1 MIKQHKSLT
10 SIFLFLMTSM
20 TMFCDQP
27 GLEVLDFRNVIKK
40 SKEKVFPAVVY
51 VKCIRDSYSR
61 GEKETHQV
69 SGSGVL
75 INPDGEILTN
85 WHVIDKATEIR
96 CLLFNGEHYSA
107 KLIGKDKD
115 IDLALIKI
123 DFDGTEDLPYAKLG
137 DSDKLVEGDFV
148 IAMGAPFGL
157 TRSVSIGIISCTSR
171 YLEAISQYS
180 LWLQT
185 DASINP
191 GNSGGPLVNTD
202 GEVIGI
208 NTLGI
213 MYGGDM
219 AFSVPSTT
227 IKQILPRLR
236 EYGNIKWSWTGIR
249 LQSINDFDRDMY
261 FGGTNGVIVSSTEK
275 SSPGRL
281 AGIQNSDRIIK
292 INNEPVSGLVAESL
306 PDIRRKLGLLPIN
319 KPAEFLILRNGKE
332 LTINVTPKEKGD
344 VEGEEFDAERWNMTL
359 KTINQFDNPSLY
371 FHKKNGVFVYGVKYP
386 GNAENADFNHNDII
400 LQVNR
405 KDVNSLQDIQ
415 DIYEESLTTL
425 KDNPRFLFVILRNGA
440 RRQMVLNI
448 SKDYNKE

>member
-1 MIKQHKSLT
+1 
-10 SIFLFLMTSM
+10 M